1 MTSPT
6 KRSALKSA
14 VAGPASGNNQK
25 VNNEN
30 DEPNSKGIDKGTT
43 RPPPHVDVPTRQSP
57 ISPSAFSPHTDHSP
71 QS

>member
-14 VAGPASGNNQK
+14 VA
-25 VNNEN
+25 
-30 DEPNSKGIDKGTT
+30 NSKGINKGTT
-43 RPPPHVDVPTRQSP
+43 RPPPYVDVLTRQLLFPSP
-57 ISPSAFSPHTDHSP
+57 FSPHTDHSP

>member
-6 KRSALKSA
+6 KRSAFKSA
-14 VAGPASGNNQK
+14 VAGPMSGNNTK

-30 DEPNSKGIDKGTT
+30 DEPNTKDTDKGTT
-43 RPPPHVDVPTRQSP
+43 RPPPLVDIPTRQSP
-57 ISPSAFSPHTDHSP
+57 IGLSPFHPHIDSSL